1 MKSILVIISFAT
13 FLSTALGAP
22 LCKKNDLK
30 DCAEVLKKVQDNEK
44 EFIKTFNDVCAE
56 NPGLK
61 CIKKIVRGDLKEELE
76 YTKQDRPKAM
86 LFDVKGED
94 ESFIFI
100 VEKK

>member
-1 MKSILVIISFAT
+1 MKKVLLFMSITTL
-13 FLSTALGAP
+13 LSSAFGAP

-30 DCAEVLKKVQDNEK
+30 DCSEILKKVQSDEK
-44 EFIKTFNDVCAE
+44 EFIKAFNDVCAE
-56 NPGLK
+56 NPGFK